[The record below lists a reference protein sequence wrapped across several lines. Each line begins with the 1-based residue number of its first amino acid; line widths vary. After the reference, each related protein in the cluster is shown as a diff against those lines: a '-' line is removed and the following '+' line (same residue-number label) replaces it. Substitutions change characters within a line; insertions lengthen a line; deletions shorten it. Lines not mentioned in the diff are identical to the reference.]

1 MALAEII
8 VDGSVATYAQEAIS
22 FLVLVGGVL
31 FLLSSVVVGQH
42 SPSSSARPR
51 KQSRPSGAAGF
62 TSAARQWPA
71 REARPQASASEK
83 NKRRSLRRGGNRIAV
98 LVSDGV
104 VAGDPVG
111 GLVLNRSRGGLCLLV
126 REKVDVDHLLA
137 VRTAA
142 FPKSLPSVRL
152 RVRHCKQVTQGWRL
166 GCQFVDHPPW
176 STLLLFG

>member
-1 MALAEII
+1 MVLAKII
-8 VDGSVATYAQEAIS
+8 VDGNVGTYAQEAIC

-31 FLLSSVVVGQH
+31 FLLSSVVIGQH
-42 SPSSSARPR
+42 SPSSSARQR
-51 KQSRPSGAAGF
+51 KQSSRTGAAGVP
-62 TSAARQWPA
+62 SAARPWPA
-71 REARPQASASEK
+71 RQEVSASAK
-83 NKRRSLRRGGNRIAV
+83 DKRRALRRGGNRVAV

-126 REKVDVDHLLA
+126 RAKVDVDHLLA
-137 VRTAA
+137 VRTAS

-152 RVRHCKQVTQGWRL
+152 RVRHCKQVAEGWRL